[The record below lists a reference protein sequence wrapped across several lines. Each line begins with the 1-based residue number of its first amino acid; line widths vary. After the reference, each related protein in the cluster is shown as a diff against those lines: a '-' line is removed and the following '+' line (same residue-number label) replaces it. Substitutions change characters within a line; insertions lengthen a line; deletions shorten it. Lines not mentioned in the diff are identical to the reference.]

1 MSLLLVLALVALN
14 ALFVAAE
21 LALVTVH
28 RTRIEQ
34 LAEEGSRMARAVRA
48 AMERPVIFIA
58 GIQVGITAAGLVLG
72 WVGEPAVGTLLDGLI
87 RSLPGIETLLPPQV
101 LGPLV
106 TVISFFLITYF
117 TITFGEII
125 PKSIALYRAEQ
136 VAMLV
141 VPPVLYFVRLV
152 RPLVALV
159 NLSAQFVLRRFG
171 IRATAVQPTILTE
184 EEISR
189 LIAEGRQAGVFRPQ
203 EEELVRRV
211 FRFSDRVAREV
222 MVPRTRVRAV
232 PADASLDQVLEV
244 IRSTGFS
251 RLPVYRENL
260 DNIVG
265 VLTVKDVL
273 LAMSRQPRPASAAE
287 IMRPAY
293 YIPESK
299 ELAELLPELRVQ
311 ETQLAVVLDEFGGT
325 AGILTIE
332 DLIEE
337 VVGEIVSEY
346 GTERRLILRQSDEEL
361 LVDAEMNISDLNEL
375 WDLSLPTEEVD
386 TIGGFVYQQLGHIP
400 IVGESFTYDG
410 LTFSVRS
417 MRGRTIGTVRI
428 VRSAQPAT

>member
-34 LAEEGSRMARAVRA
+34 LAAEGSRMARAVRA

-87 RSLPGIETLLPPQV
+87 RSLPGIETLVPPQV

-211 FRFSDRVAREV
+211 FRFGDRVAREV

-232 PADASLDQVLEV
+232 EVDASLDQVLEV

-428 VRSAQPAT
+428 VRSARPAA